1 MHLLIDLQSCQ
12 SGSRLGGI
20 GRYSLDL
27 AKATARHFTG
37 DRLSILLNDK
47 NPSGEFTVRSEFKDL
62 IPQCDIHIFP
72 QPENCRYIH
81 DDGILASDAALIRN
95 RYILDLDPDV
105 VHVSSL
111 LEGFQEDITTTID
124 AASPW
129 VNAVTVYD
137 LIPLK
142 QPERYL
148 QDERARTHYLEKV
161 SQFANAD
168 VLLGISD
175 FSTREILQELPDFKG
190 VARNILGGID
200 SRFSP
205 NPKASAQYE
214 DAFLAMGIDRPFILY
229 TASFDLRKNQKGLI
243 EAFSKLPAKLRTTH
257 QLVLVGNGWPQMYCD
272 LRDHA
277 RSLGISDGT
286 LVFPGHVSDEILAA
300 FYASCELFVFASLW
314 EGLGMPV
321 LEAMAS
327 GVPCIGSNTT
337 SVPEVLGLA
346 EASFDPTNSSEMA
359 SLITRVLTDQT
370 FRERLRT
377 HALNH
382 SAKFSWDAS
391 AVAALDAIGLA
402 TQDRPREPKRSRKQ
416 LYALKK
422 PVTTDVADLNELSIA
437 EAKRRL
443 ADYKRFSKSIK
454 VGWLTT
460 WEKRCGIAT
469 YSRNFI
475 EHFPLPVTILRQQS
489 PGGESFDVGREIL
502 TVACWDESK
511 DASLNEVYKALEDLD
526 LTDLVIQFN
535 YGFFNFDQLNS
546 LLAELARRCVNVHI
560 MMHSTSD
567 AFDLPGHRLVE
578 LTDGLRA
585 CANVLVHSV
594 HDVNRLAV
602 LGVTQNVLL
611 MPLGIRRVDVD
622 SGIAADGQR
631 PNELVVGSYGFF
643 LPTKGLLELINAVR
657 ILVDQGVS
665 VRLKLVNACYEDPR
679 GISKRLIQEARD
691 LVATLDI
698 VSHVE
703 FHTEY
708 MTDEDSAALLSTCD
722 IIAFPYQGTG
732 ESASAAIR
740 MALAIGRPI
749 LTTPLPIF
757 DDVRDLVFQTDGCA
771 PADIALAI
779 SRLGAELKAKSDTV
793 QNVVERMRK
802 RASVHDY
809 RKLSCYLARQ
819 VAAHSLC
826 RREVLKFTASSSNV
840 RAGQSEW
847 IGDRW
852 VAHSPGTML
861 HGPYIQLDPGVYA
874 IYLDYSLS
882 ESAAGELPTVI
893 VTANNGATGL
903 LKFQLPPQPEIGMEV
918 KHFHVDR
925 FQANV
930 EVLVQSGTPSRV
942 QILGYEIVRTLV

>member
-47 NPSGEFTVRSEFKDL
+47 NQAGEFTVRSEFKDL
-62 IPQCDIHIFP
+62 IPQSDIHLFP

-124 AASPW
+124 VASPW
-129 VNAVTVYD
+129 MTAVTVYD

-175 FSTREILQELPDFKG
+175 FSTREILQELPNFKG

-205 NPKASAQYE
+205 NPSAPSQHA
-214 DAFLAMGIDRPFILY
+214 DAFSAMGIDRPFILY

-257 QLVLVGNGWPQMYCD
+257 QLVLVGNGWPQMYGD

-277 RSLGISDGT
+277 RSLGISDDA

-300 FYASCELFVFASLW
+300 LYASCELFVFASLW

-327 GVPCIGSNTT
+327 GAPCIGSNTT

-346 EASFDPTNSSEMA
+346 EASFDPTNSSEIA
-359 SLITRVLTDQT
+359 SLMTRALTDGR
-370 FRERLRT
+370 FRERLKE
-377 HALNH
+377 HARDH
-382 SAKFSWDAS
+382 SSKFSWDAS
-391 AVAALDAIGLA
+391 ALAALDAIDVA
-402 TQDRPREPKRSRKQ
+402 AQDRPKKSKRSKKR
-416 LYALKK
+416 LYALEK
-422 PVTTDVADLNELSIA
+422 PATSDVADVKELSFA
-437 EAKRRL
+437 EAKRQL
-443 ADYKRFSKSIK
+443 ADYKGFSELIK

-460 WEKRCGIAT
+460 WDKRCGIAT

-475 EHFPLPVTILRQQS
+475 EHFPLPVTVLRQQS
-489 PGGESFDVGREIL
+489 PATESFDVGRKIP
-502 TVACWDESK
+502 TIACWEESK
-511 DASLNEVYKALEDLD
+511 DAQLDEVYKAVEALE

-535 YGFFNFDQLNS
+535 YGFFNFDQINT
-546 LLAELARRCVNVHI
+546 LLVELACKGVNVHI
-560 MMHSTSD
+560 VLHSTSD
-567 AFDLPGHRLVE
+567 AFDLPGHRLIE
-578 LTDGLRA
+578 LAGGLRA

-594 HDVNRLAV
+594 HDVERLAA
-602 LGVTQNVLL
+602 LGVTQNVRL
-611 MPLGIRRVDVD
+611 MPLGIRRMDVD
-622 SGIAADGQR
+622 SAVAAAEQR
-631 PNELVVGSYGFF
+631 SNELVVGSYGFF
-643 LPTKGLLELINAVR
+643 LPTKGLLELIKAVR
-657 ILVDQGVS
+657 LLLDQGVS
-665 VRLKLVNACYEDPR
+665 IRLKLVNACYEDPR
-679 GISKRLIQEARD
+679 GISERLIEEARD
-691 LVATLDI
+691 LAATLD
-698 VSHVE
+698 VASHVE

-708 MTDEDSAALLSTCD
+708 MTDEDSATLLSTCD
-722 IIAFPYQGTG
+722 LVAFPYQGTG

-757 DDVRDLVFQTDGCA
+757 DDVQDLVFQTDGCA
-771 PADIALAI
+771 PADIASGI
-779 SRLGAELKAKSDTV
+779 SRLASDLQANSDTIQDV
-793 QNVVERMRK
+793 LGRMAK
-802 RASVHDY
+802 RTSVHDY
-809 RKLSCYLARQ
+809 QNLSAYLARM

-826 RREVLKFTASSSNV
+826 RREVVTFRASPSNV
-840 RAGQSEW
+840 HNGQSEW
-847 IGDRW
+847 VGNRW

-861 HGPYIQLDPGVYA
+861 HGPYIQLDRGIYT
-874 IYLDYSLS
+874 IYLDYALPDST
-882 ESAAGELPTVI
+882 AGELPSVTIAAENGGTV
-893 VTANNGATGL
+893 L
-903 LKFQLPPQPEIGMEV
+903 LEFQLPPQPEIGMAVER
-918 KHFHVDR
+918 FHVDR
-925 FQANV
+925 SHANV
-930 EVLVQSGTPSRV
+930 EILVRSGTPPRV